1 MTRLAA
7 PVPELVEEAQIEVP
21 ERILWTVDCG
31 MRAVWR
37 DYRCFLVSEVAWE
50 QALRSGVMP

>member
-31 MRAVWR
+31 MRAV
-37 DYRCFLVSEVAWE
+37 
-50 QALRSGVMP
+50 